1 MSNTSSVGSSSQSS
15 SSSRSSSSSASPSS
29 SSSKASSSS
38 SSAASSSSETS
49 STSSAASESSTPSA
63 STSDQSTISDE
74 AGETASASASASVEA
89 ISRGLAETPAS
100 GAGLQEAMGTGTL
113 RSGMNSEAVG
123 ALQGALND
131 RLGTS
136 LETDG
141 KFGAK
146 TADAVRAFQQ
156 QQGLTVDGIVGEKTR
171 EALLSGGTAATEAT
185 SGAETTA
192 EAGEAGVE
200 AQVDPTKP
208 REATEYAA
216 LQEALG
222 DGTLEPGSR
231 DPKAVSALQNA
242 LNDLLGTDMAVDGK
256 FGNDTR
262 DAVKQFQQQ
271 QGLEADGIVGEDTRE
286 ALLGPQP
293 PATREQLQDREAAR
307 QQAASET
314 APDMIFGD
322 RISAEDQTRVRELAA
337 ELQTSPNDLMAVF
350 GVETGGTFD
359 PAERANGTT
368 NGAVGLIQ
376 FTQTAVDAMNQRRE
390 QRGQEPIS
398 KDDLAGMSFSD
409 QLVHVG
415 DYLRDTMSER
425 GVSGPVGRDE
435 LYTAVFAPSAITRSD
450 GASIY
455 RRGSDAYA
463 SNSSLDTDR
472 NGHITRQ
479 EITDRV
485 DQWYNIGMS
494 ELNS

>member
-1 MSNTSSVGSSSQSS
+1 
-15 SSSRSSSSSASPSS
+15 
-29 SSSKASSSS
+29 
-38 SSAASSSSETS
+38 
-49 STSSAASESSTPSA
+49 
-63 STSDQSTISDE
+63 
-74 AGETASASASASVEA
+74 
-89 ISRGLAETPAS
+89 
-100 GAGLQEAMGTGTL
+100 
-113 RSGMNSEAVG
+113 MNSEAVG
-123 ALQGALND
+123 ALQGALNE

-141 KFGAK
+141 KFGPK
-146 TADAVRAFQQ
+146 TADAVRTFQQ

-171 EALLSGGTAATEAT
+171 EALLSNGTAAPGSA

-192 EAGEAGVE
+192 GPIQAGSAPAEAGAEPQA
-200 AQVDPTKP
+200 DPAKP

-222 DGTLEPGSR
+222 DGTLQPGSR

-262 DAVKQFQQQ
+262 DAVKQFQER
-271 QGLEADGIVGEDTRE
+271 QGLKADGVVGEDTRE

-307 QQAASET
+307 QQAASQS

-322 RISAEDQTRVRELAA
+322 RISSEDQTRVRELAA

-350 GVETGGTFD
+350 GVETGGTFN

-376 FTQTAVDAMNQRRE
+376 FTQTAVEAMNQRRE

-398 KDDLAGMSFSD
+398 KDDLAGMSFSE

-435 LYTAVFAPSAITRSD
+435 LYTAVFAPSAITRSNE
-450 GASIY
+450 ASIY

-463 SNSSLDTDR
+463 SNRSLDTDR
-472 NGHITRQ
+472 NGHITRE